1 MNFIDIINN
10 PNESTE
16 NDFCIINLKTS
27 EITWKAGKY
36 NPKMANDIKYWL
48 AKRNNV
54 DFNDI

>member
-1 MNFIDIINN
+1 MYFIDIINN

-36 NPKMANDIKYWL
+36 TPKMANDIKYWL
-48 AKRNNV
+48 AKRNFV
-54 DFNDI
+54 DFNNA